1 MANKTAK
8 TERRPPVQHQ
18 FKEGRS
24 GNPAG
29 RPKGSRNRNKVIRA
43 VLGQLVSGDVDGS
56 KKRLAI
62 TEASLLR
69 LSQKA
74 LGGDLKAIQ
83 MVLALWKE
91 SEDAIAAEREAQY
104 PFSDSDRQ
112 VIEDIYAR
120 MKACED

>member
-8 TERRPPVQHQ
+8 TGRTPPVQHQ
-18 FKEGRS
+18 FKQGKS

-29 RPKGSRNRNKVIRA
+29 RPKGSPNRNRVIRA
-43 VLGQLVSGDVDGS
+43 VLGKLVSGDIDGS
-56 KKRLAI
+56 KKKLAI

-91 SEDAIAAEREAQY
+91 SEDSIAAEREAQF